1 MNRFKV
7 PRRACGVGGNGTQWG
22 QAESAPG
29 LGRPCPARVRLPLGP
44 ACPGSSRLAPGWRG
58 NWGPVFSYG
67 HSAPSTSSARPPC
80 SEGRHREQKH
90 RDAVGESEG
99 LARPSR
105 ATGAGAAL
113 SPGPPPL
120 RSSPRTPDGPAPR
133 PPPRPRPPLRRRAAQ
148 VAMATDPLVGG
159 WLFTHR
165 ASWARMT
172 CV

>member
-1 MNRFKV
+1 M
-7 PRRACGVGGNGTQWG
+7 
-22 QAESAPG
+22 
-29 LGRPCPARVRLPLGP
+29 
-44 ACPGSSRLAPGWRG
+44 
-58 NWGPVFSYG
+58 
-67 HSAPSTSSARPPC
+67 
-80 SEGRHREQKH
+80 
-90 RDAVGESEG
+90 GESEG

-133 PPPRPRPPLRRRAAQ
+133 PRPPLRRCAAH

-165 ASWARMT
+165 ASWARVT